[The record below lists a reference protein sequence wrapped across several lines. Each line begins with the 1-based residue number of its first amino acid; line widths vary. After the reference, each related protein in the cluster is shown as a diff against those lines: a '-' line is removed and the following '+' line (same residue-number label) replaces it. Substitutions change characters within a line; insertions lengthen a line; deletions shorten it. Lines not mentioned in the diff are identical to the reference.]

1 MNGTTSTDRTNY
13 FQTLP
18 SNQLETAL
26 WLESDRMGF
35 LLDEM
40 TKEKFENQR
49 DVVKNEKLQFQKN
62 PYGLLMEV
70 KNQTL
75 YPNGHPYSWPII
87 GYIED
92 LDRATMQDLKDFCLR
107 WYGPNNAYLVI
118 SGDVNT
124 LNVIDLVNKY
134 FGSIKR
140 GEDVR
145 KLRVP
150 RVNLPQHKYKVFQD
164 NIYFPWAMFTFPQY
178 LHSTKMNQH
187 LML

>member
-1 MNGTTSTDRTNY
+1 MMFQGSENVAEEEHFKIISESGGTMNGTTSNDRTNY

-35 LLDEM
+35 LLNEM

-92 LDRATMQDLKDFCLR
+92 LDQSNYAGFKRFLFR

-134 FGSIKR
+134 FGTIDR

-145 KLRVP
+145 NLRP
-150 RVNLPQHKYKVFQD
+150 SK
-164 NIYFPWAMFTFPQY
+164 I
-178 LHSTKMNQH
+178 
-187 LML
+187 